1 MIPQPNLSM
10 RGRMTAYDV
19 FVSYARTD
27 TARAR
32 LIRDRL
38 TALGLSVFF
47 DTEGIDTGE
56 EFPVIIDRAVKSA
69 KCVLGLWSRNAFA
82 GRWVRIESRIG
93 LDQNKLVPALL
104 DGMRPEELPAE
115 FYNVNVVSLAD
126 FHGQDGHEG
135 WDRVL
140 RAIGKRVGRAD
151 LAGAPAPS
159 AANTAQASPLARIKE
174 LNPAYMAAAGLAL
187 IVGVSIIQSF
197 NAPGPTPNRFNA
209 PVFTAEAAAST
220 TDVSGRWSGVYT
232 EAGRETRFQLQLR
245 RGDGAAFTGSVS
257 EQDIYGIGGGGFT
270 AEISGEVMANGVV
283 RFTKTYPA
291 GSMAMRPVIYEG
303 RLSDDGRTIAGS
315 WDTGALHG
323 PFQMERL

>member
-1 MIPQPNLSM
+1 
-10 RGRMTAYDV
+10 MTAYDV

-32 LIRDRL
+32 MIRDRL
-38 TALGLSVFF
+38 AALGLTVFF

-93 LDQNKLVPALL
+93 LDQNKLVPALI
-104 DGMRPEELPAE
+104 DTMRPEELPAE

-126 FHGQDGHEG
+126 FHGQNNHEG
-135 WDRVL
+135 WQRTL
-140 RAIGKRVGRAD
+140 RAIGKRVGRSD
-151 LAGAPAPS
+151 FAGAAPANPAQM
-159 AANTAQASPLARIKE
+159 AAPSPLAPIKE
-174 LNPAYMAAAGLAL
+174 LNPAYMAVAGLAL
-187 IVGVSIIQSF
+187 VVGVSIFQSI
-197 NAPGPTPNRFNA
+197 NAPSPMPNRLNA
-209 PVFTAEAAAST
+209 PVFTADAAAST
-220 TDVSGRWSGVYT
+220 SDVSGRWSGVYT
-232 EAGRETRFQLQLR
+232 EAGRETRFELQLQ
-245 RGDGAAFTGSVS
+245 RGDGAAFTGRVS

-291 GSMAMRPVIYEG
+291 GNMTMRPVIYEG
-303 RLSDDGRTIAGS
+303 RLSNDGRTIAGS